1 MIAFK
6 QPLEDLMAGGP
17 YYFCASIFTSAGTAH
32 GEVMQFE
39 VPGQAKGCGCGAG
52 GSGVSVFALGLVM
65 LAWVSQ
71 RRRVATNR

>member
-32 GEVMQFE
+32 GEVM
-39 VPGQAKGCGCGAG
+39 
-52 GSGVSVFALGLVM
+52 VFALALVL
-65 LAWVSQ
+65 LAWVS
-71 RRRVATNR
+71 RRRVV